1 MLHFLL
7 NRHLFQSEKRT
18 GMLFFYNVY
27 KHLLHGNEKHP
38 QSETSPKAGRFIKTM
53 TEKNILLIDNDRIIL
68 DSLCEFLSLEGF
80 QPTGAE
86 TLKAALGKLQQQNY
100 SLIITEVNLPD
111 GDGFDL
117 LDTVRKDYPQTVVIV
132 MTGYGSIESAVKAI
146 KRGAYEYLTK
156 PIVDDELRLVV
167 ERAIKQQ
174 SLISEN
180 ENLRLQL
187 EQKYSLE
194 NIISHDYKMAK
205 IFELV
210 EAVADN
216 KTTILMTGPSGTGK
230 SMLAKAIHHRS
241 SRRNKP
247 FVEVGCG
254 ALPETLLESELF
266 GHVKGAFTGAVSNKE
281 GKFLAANGGTIF
293 LDEVANASPALQV
306 KLLRVLEDRQF
317 EPVGSNKTET
327 VDTRILLASNKD
339 LNEEV
344 KQGRF
349 REDLYYRIN
358 VVTIDLPP
366 LCERV
371 GDVRLLAKH
380 FLQVYCAQHN
390 KEKLG
395 ITNEAMEYL
404 ERYSWPGNVRELENT
419 IERAVLLSKDKF
431 IGPFDLPDSIR
442 QNQWQKTYRPM
453 SLKDAL
459 TEPEKNIVHRALQA
473 NHWNRQETAKALQIN
488 RTTLY
493 KKMKQ
498 YGLDAEAERLGL
510 T

>member
-1 MLHFLL
+1 M
-7 NRHLFQSEKRT
+7 R
-18 GMLFFYNVY
+18 
-27 KHLLHGNEKHP
+27 
-38 QSETSPKAGRFIKTM
+38 
-53 TEKNILLIDNDRIIL
+53 EKNILVVDDDRIIL

-80 QPTGAE
+80 RTNGAE
-86 TLKAALGKLQQQNY
+86 TLKSAIAEMEKQSYDLV
-100 SLIITEVNLPD
+100 ITDVNLPD
-111 GDGFDL
+111 GDGFEL
-117 LDTVRKDYPQTVVIV
+117 LDVVGKNYPQTVVIAI
-132 MTGYGSIESAVKAI
+132 TGYGSIESAIKAI

-194 NIISHDYKMAK
+194 NIISHNYKMAK

-210 EAVADN
+210 EAVADS

-230 SMLAKAIHHRS
+230 SMLARAIHHRS

-266 GHVKGAFTGAVSNKE
+266 GHIKGAFTGAISNKE
-281 GKFLAANGGTIF
+281 GKFLAANGGTVF
-293 LDEVANASPALQV
+293 LDEVANASPALQI

-358 VVTIDLPP
+358 VVTIELPP

-371 GDVRLLAKH
+371 GDVRLLARH

-390 KEKLG
+390 REKLG
-395 ITNEAMEYL
+395 ITDEAMEYL
-404 ERYSWPGNVRELENT
+404 ERYSWPGNVRELENI
-419 IERAVLLSKDKF
+419 IERAVLLGKGKF
-431 IGPFDLPDSIR
+431 IGPFDLPNSIKQYRR
-442 QNQWQKTYRPM
+442 QKAYNPM
-453 SLKDAL
+453 SLKEAL
-459 TEPEKNIVHRALQA
+459 AEPEKNIIRQALEA
-473 NHWNRQETAKALQIN
+473 NHWNRQETAKALQVN

-498 YGLDAEAERLGL
+498 YSLDAEAERLGL

>member
-1 MLHFLL
+1 M
-7 NRHLFQSEKRT
+7 R
-18 GMLFFYNVY
+18 
-27 KHLLHGNEKHP
+27 
-38 QSETSPKAGRFIKTM
+38 
-53 TEKNILLIDNDRIIL
+53 EKNILVVDDDRIIL

-80 QPTGAE
+80 KTNGAE
-86 TLKAALGKLQQQNY
+86 TLKGALVEMEKQSYGLV
-100 SLIITEVNLPD
+100 ITDVNLPD
-111 GDGFDL
+111 GDGFEL
-117 LDTVRKDYPQTVVIV
+117 LDVVGKNYPQTVVIAI
-132 MTGYGSIESAVKAI
+132 TGYGSIENAVKAI

-180 ENLRLQL
+180 ESLRLQL

-210 EAVADN
+210 EAVADS
-216 KTTILMTGPSGTGK
+216 KTTILMAGPSGTGK
-230 SMLAKAIHHRS
+230 SMLARAIHHRS

-254 ALPETLLESELF
+254 VLPETLLESELF

-293 LDEVANASPALQV
+293 LDEVANASPAFQV

-366 LCERV
+366 LCERI

-380 FLQVYCAQHN
+380 FLQVYRAQHN

-395 ITNEAMEYL
+395 ITDEAMEYL
-404 ERYSWPGNVRELENT
+404 ERYSWPGNVRELENI

-431 IGPFDLPDSIR
+431 IGPFDLPDSTK
-442 QNQWQKTYRPM
+442 QDQQQKAYKPM
-453 SLKDAL
+453 SLKEAL
-459 TEPEKNIVHRALQA
+459 AEPEKNIIHQALEA
-473 NHWNRQETAKALQIN
+473 NNWNRQETAKALQIN

-493 KKMKQ
+493 KKMKH
-498 YGLDAEAERLGL
+498 YGLDTEAERLGL